1 MRQSE
6 LCREIADR
14 TSVKPKEVRSC
25 LESLSDVLKEKTLG
39 EGVEVITPFGK
50 FSRKTFAAR
59 KCRNPKTGKITMTQ
73 ETRSLAFSTRKKL
86 KLHLMEDGSYEAIP
100 PRRRNPHK
108 STSKQIGDHGSN
120 EE

>member
-59 KCRNPKTGKITMTQ
+59 KCRNPKTGKITTTQ

-86 KLHLMEDGSYEAIP
+86 KLHLMEDGSYKAIP
-100 PRRRNPHK
+100 PRRRNPNK
-108 STSKQIGDHGSN
+108 STSN
-120 EE
+120 R

>member
-14 TSVKPKEVRSC
+14 TSVKLKEVRAC
-25 LESLSDVLKEKTLG
+25 LESFTDVLKEKTLG
-39 EGVEVITPFGK
+39 EGEEIITPFGK

-59 KCRNPKTGKITMTQ
+59 KCRNPKTGKVTMTT

-86 KLHLMEDGSYEAIP
+86 KLHLMENGSYEAIP
-100 PRRRNPHK
+100 PRKRK
-108 STSKQIGDHGSN
+108 STTSKK
-120 EE
+120 